1 MRLGRSKTNVA
12 LSLCTRL
19 SAIPARLE
27 GVRTSM
33 PHPFHRSSS
42 LLAALPQP
50 HTSHPAA
57 TWWWHGDALAAMSS
71 H

>member
-1 MRLGRSKTNVA
+1 MPRQGLFRKPHVPASSEGPMRLGRSQTNVV

-27 GVRTSM
+27 G
-33 PHPFHRSSS
+33 
-42 LLAALPQP
+42 P

-57 TWWWHGDALAAMSS
+57 MWWWHGDALAAMSG